1 MAKGLETQ
9 GIDGP
14 MPKAADMYEL
24 VWDEGLAASAQR
36 WNSFFILLQTKQKII
51 AFCTINEVF

>member
-14 MPKAADMYEL
+14 QPKAADMYEI

-36 WNSFFILLQTKQKII
+36 YFFS
-51 AFCTINEVF
+51 NESLKFASK